1 MDVVFRFKY
10 QFFISIFN
18 LHHPMQRTLGPFFIL
33 ALPIQHVLLPM
44 IGKEE
49 FEASIKIVHELD
61 CSLFIGSSWP
71 RVINL

>member
-1 MDVVFRFKY
+1 
-10 QFFISIFN
+10 
-18 LHHPMQRTLGPFFIL
+18 MQKTLGSFFIL

-49 FEASIKIVHELD
+49 FEASNKIVYELD
-61 CSLFIGSSWP
+61 CSLFIGSYWP

>member
-1 MDVVFRFKY
+1 
-10 QFFISIFN
+10 
-18 LHHPMQRTLGPFFIL
+18 MQRTLGPFFIL